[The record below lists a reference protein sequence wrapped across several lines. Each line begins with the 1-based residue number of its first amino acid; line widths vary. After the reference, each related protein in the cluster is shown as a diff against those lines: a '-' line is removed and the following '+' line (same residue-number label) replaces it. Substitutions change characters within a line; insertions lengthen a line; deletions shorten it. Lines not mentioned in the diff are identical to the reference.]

1 MKKLLSTT
9 VKLALSALVLF
20 FVFRQFQQHWGEI
33 KAYQWQV
40 DPLTALA
47 SLILGIVALYLH
59 AGLWRPIIRSLGHEI
74 SGLTAFRVLYLAN
87 LGRYVPGKVWQLFG
101 VLYLSK
107 KEGISSEEAGA
118 SFVLMQMFSIPASA
132 LVFLVAAQFES
143 GILIDQV
150 ALMGPKSGWAL
161 GLITLLVSAY
171 IVLWPQKT
179 VEGANWLL
187 AKFKRPGIELSLGR
201 LTAGKIFFGY
211 CIAWAVYGLAFW
223 LLVKSVTSGDLIGPV
238 AAVGTFILAHQV
250 GYIALF
256 APGGLGP
263 RELTMQLL
271 LVPFL
276 GPITP
281 AIVIVARLWSVIL
294 DITAA
299 IIALILKPKSR

>member
-9 VKLALSALVLF
+9 AKLALSALVLF
-20 FVFRQFQQHWGEI
+20 FVVRQFQQHWAEI

-40 DPLTALA
+40 DPITAIA
-47 SLILGIVALYLH
+47 SLVLGILALYLH
-59 AGLWRPIIRSLGHEI
+59 ASLWRPIIRCLGYEI

-101 VLYLSK
+101 VLYLTR
-107 KEGISSEEAGA
+107 KEGIAAEEAGA
-118 SFVLMQMFSIPASA
+118 SFILMQMFSLPASA
-132 LVFLVAAQFES
+132 LVFLIAAQFES
-143 GILIDQV
+143 GIMIDQV
-150 ALMGPKSGWAL
+150 ALMGPKSGWTL
-161 GLITLLVSAY
+161 GLITFLVSAY

-179 VEGANWLL
+179 VIAANWLL
-187 AKFKRPGIELSLGR
+187 AKLKRPEIELTMGR
-201 LTAGKIFFGY
+201 LTALKILLGY
-211 CIAWAVYGLAFW
+211 CFAWAVYGLAFW
-223 LLVKSVTSGDLIGPV
+223 LLIRSVTSGDLIGPV

-250 GYIALF
+250 GYVALF

-281 AIVIVARLWSVIL
+281 AIVLVARLWSVIL
-294 DITAA
+294 DSLAA
-299 IIALILKPKSR
+299 TIALILRSKSR